1 MNRIGNKEKYNI
13 IDMHTHIF
21 PDKIAFKAVKAIGD
35 YYGVGMSKSGTVSNL
50 IESGRSIGVSKF
62 VVHSSAT
69 TVEQVCS
76 INKYIYTTQ
85 AAHPEFIGFATLHP
99 DMADVACEV
108 KNIIDLGLKGIKLHP
123 EFQNFAIDDES
134 MMPIYKEIE
143 GRLPVLIHM
152 GDKNSDLSSPL
163 RLASVLDRFPDLVVI
178 AAHFGGYQMWELSCE
193 HLIGKRLYMDTSS
206 SLYFISPTRALDM
219 IKRHGVEKMLFG
231 SDFPMW
237 DHQEEL
243 QRFLQ
248 LELTEEE
255 RKAILHD
262 NAQRL
267 LSGEVKKASD
277 I

>member
-1 MNRIGNKEKYNI
+1 
-13 IDMHTHIF
+13 
-21 PDKIAFKAVKAIGD
+21 
-35 YYGVGMSKSGTVSNL
+35 
-50 IESGRSIGVSKF
+50 
-62 VVHSSAT
+62 
-69 TVEQVCS
+69 
-76 INKYIYTTQ
+76 
-85 AAHPEFIGFATLHP
+85 
-99 DMADVACEV
+99 
-108 KNIIDLGLKGIKLHP
+108 
-123 EFQNFAIDDES
+123 
-134 MMPIYKEIE
+134 
-143 GRLPVLIHM
+143 
-152 GDKNSDLSSPL
+152 
-163 RLASVLDRFPDLVVI
+163 
-178 AAHFGGYQMWELSCE
+178 MWELSCE

-219 IKRHGVEKMLFG
+219 IRRHGVEKMLFG

-267 LSGEVKKASD
+267 LSGKVKKASD